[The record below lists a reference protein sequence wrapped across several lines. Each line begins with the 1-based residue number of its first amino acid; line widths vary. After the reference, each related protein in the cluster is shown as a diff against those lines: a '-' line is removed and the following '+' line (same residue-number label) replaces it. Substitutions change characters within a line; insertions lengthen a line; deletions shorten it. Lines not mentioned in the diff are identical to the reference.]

1 MGGSKTR
8 NSFSCNQSDSRIE
21 PKQFSVNY
29 FLLLLISTKWSNLYN
44 AARRWTGTKTEKK
57 THTSTQKA
65 TSFVNMSR
73 KEDNRR
79 YKYEQDCFGKNIA
92 TIKASF
98 RWQSIGDLL
107 CSSHSLLPWH
117 LGLSKQFF
125 FLYIICQV
133 AHYLGSCKNV
143 HLYIKISFSPSVIR
157 GFLKI
162 GSFIMWAI
170 RVGMLD
176 RCICS

>member
-1 MGGSKTR
+1 MRFQHESH
-8 NSFSCNQSDSRIE
+8 SFSCNQSDSRIE
-21 PKQFSVNY
+21 PKQFSVKY

-44 AARRWTGTKTEKK
+44 GARRWTCTKTEKK
-57 THTSTQKA
+57 THTSMQKA
-65 TSFVNMSR
+65 SSFANMSR

-79 YKYEQDCFGKNIA
+79 CKYKQACFGKNIA

-117 LGLSKQFF
+117 LGLSKECF
-125 FLYIICQV
+125 FLYVLCQM
-133 AHYLGSCKNV
+133 AHYLASSKYV

-157 GFLKI
+157 GFLKV

-170 RVGMLD
+170 RVWMLD